1 VDYDLVTQWTLWFF
15 GACFGG
21 IALGFLVGKLA
32 GFEAGLGVGLLLA
45 GCVSLS
51 FVPRFW
57 IEHDDLSHHPLR
69 RIGTVVAV
77 EDRAVNAAGDVTTP
91 VAIVEYETSSGE
103 KRRAPSKAAS
113 GLDVGEVVT
122 VVPQPVGD
130 AKIGQ
135 ASQMQGG
142 AIAALLFGTFP
153 FSAGLYFL
161 ASALVGRREEKLDRK
176 AQQRAAERQ
185 QRRSRITPIANLVM
199 FAGFAGPIL
208 WATTQSD
215 PPVLRTVLQAFALGA
230 AGIWIHVADGFR
242 MRRDLRWTLGMAVVA
257 LNFSVW
263 AAALWSLGDSSASW

>member
-1 VDYDLVTQWTLWFF
+1 MDYDLVTQWTLWFF

-21 IALGFLVGKLA
+21 IALGFGIGKLA
-32 GFEAGLGVGLLLA
+32 GFETGLGVGLLLA

-57 IEHDDLSHHPLR
+57 IDFEDFSKHPLR
-69 RIGTVVAV
+69 RSGTVVAV
-77 EDRAVNAAGDVTTP
+77 EDRPVNAAGDVTTP

-103 KRRAPSKAAS
+103 KQRAASKAAS

-122 VVPQPVGD
+122 VVPLPAGE

-135 ASQMQGG
+135 AGQMQGG

-176 AQQRAAERQ
+176 TRQRAVERQ
-185 QRRSRITPIANLVM
+185 QQRSRITPIANLVM
-199 FAGFAGPIL
+199 FAGFAVPIL
-208 WATTQSD
+208 WAGTQSD
-215 PPVLRTVLQAFALGA
+215 PPVLRTVLQAFAFGA
-230 AGIWIHVADGFR
+230 AGIWIHVADGLR